1 MDFYMKI
8 FFSQVNT
15 NSEMIEEDL
24 APLDL
29 KESIR
34 AKWFLVYS
42 LVFGGMIALFFI
54 AGVTQSQVMGFSGLS
69 RLLLMYIQITI
80 VILPIFILVTTVRS
94 ISGDRDNHILEYML
108 SFPISLKQYYWG
120 KILGRF
126 ITVFLPVFFA
136 MILAVIYG
144 VIIGASVPW
153 DILFL
158 YSGLLFALS
167 SAFLGIAFFISSFVK
182 SSEVAL
188 GISFFVWIFLLA
200 FIDIALISL
209 MMQNRYEESMI
220 IAIALANPMEIFR
233 VAAISLFDPELTVMG
248 PVAFYILDTFNQWA
262 FVLFSILYPVLLGLV
277 FAVFGYKIF
286 SKKDFL

>member
-1 MDFYMKI
+1 MKNLLLI
-8 FFSQVNT
+8 
-15 NSEMIEEDL
+15 
-24 APLDL
+24 AYLDL

-69 RLLLMYIQITI
+69 RLLLMYIQVTI
-80 VILPIFILVTTVRS
+80 VILPIFILITTVRS

-136 MILAVIYG
+136 MFFAIIYG
-144 VIIGASVPW
+144 AIIGASIPW
-153 DILFL
+153 EIFFL

-188 GISFFVWIFLLA
+188 GISFFIWIFLLA

-209 MMQNRYEESMI
+209 MMQNRFEESLI

-248 PVAFYILDTFNQWA
+248 PVAFHILDTFKQST
-262 FVLFSILYPVLLGLV
+262 FVMFSILYPVILGVV
-277 FAVFGYKIF
+277 FAIFGYKIF
-286 SKKDFL
+286 SKKDLV

>member
-1 MDFYMKI
+1 MKNLLLI
-8 FFSQVNT
+8 
-15 NSEMIEEDL
+15 
-24 APLDL
+24 AYLDL

-69 RLLLMYIQITI
+69 RLLLMYIQVTI
-80 VILPIFILVTTVRS
+80 VILPIFILITTVRS

-136 MILAVIYG
+136 MFLAIIYG
-144 VIIGASVPW
+144 SIIGASVPW
-153 DILFL
+153 EIFFL

-277 FAVFGYKIF
+277 FAVFGYRIF
-286 SKKDFL
+286 SKKDLV